1 MYLSTGFGG
10 ALGCIYGGLMTQYS
24 TPLWCWFY
32 YSFFGLIIVV
42 FAILLSAEAEKD
54 VAEEALGE
62 SDISTS

>member
-1 MYLSTGFGG
+1 MYISTGVGG

>member
-1 MYLSTGFGG
+1 MYISTGFGG

-32 YSFFGLIIVV
+32 YSFFGLVV
-42 FAILLSAEAEKD
+42 TLFAFLLSPEAEKD
-54 VAEEALGE
+54 AELLLGE